1 MKSRGKRFFKRLF
14 KIAKIPVL
22 IGMGLF
28 IGLVIG
34 TNSANRQQRV
44 VFRPDRPFQ
53 GEVAHNIEQQI
64 EERIER
70 HIEER
75 IVEEIEIA
83 PIPPVPPIPPI
94 PPIPEI
100 PDLSGVNANIHIERT
115 PSFWDVLNGIGT
127 ILGSMI
133 LMGMGGMI
141 LIRRWRQPQ
150 GKSPDSVG
158 A

>member
-14 KIAKIPVL
+14 GAGGVL
-22 IGMGLF
+22 ILIGIGLF

-70 HIEER
+70 HIEDR
-75 IVEEIEIA
+75 IVEEIVIP

-94 PPIPEI
+94 PPI

-141 LIRRWRQPQ
+141 LIRRWRQPKE
-150 GKSPDSVG
+150 KSPDSAG

>member
-53 GEVAHNIEQQI
+53 GEVAHTIEQQI

-75 IVEEIEIA
+75 IVEEIVI
-83 PIPPVPPIPPI
+83 PPIPPI
-94 PPIPEI
+94 PAIPEI
-100 PDLSGVNANIHIERT
+100 PDLSGINTNIHIERT

-150 GKSPDSVG
+150 EKSPDSAG

>member
-14 KIAKIPVL
+14 GAGGVL
-22 IGMGLF
+22 ILIGIGLF

-53 GEVAHNIEQQI
+53 GEVAHTIEQQI

-70 HIEER
+70 HIEDR
-75 IVEEIEIA
+75 IVEEIVI
-83 PIPPVPPIPPI
+83 PPIPPI
-94 PPIPEI
+94 PAIPEI
-100 PDLSGVNANIHIERT
+100 PDLSGINTDIHIERT

-141 LIRRWRQPQ
+141 LIRRWRQPKE
-150 GKSPDSVG
+150 KSPDSAG

>member
-14 KIAKIPVL
+14 GAGGVL
-22 IGMGLF
+22 ILIGIGLF

-34 TNSANRQQRV
+34 TNSADRRQRV

-75 IVEEIEIA
+75 IVEEIVI
-83 PIPPVPPIPPI
+83 PPIPPI

-133 LMGMGGMI
+133 LIGLGGMI
-141 LIRRWRQPQ
+141 LIRRWRQPKE
-150 GKSPDSVG
+150 KSADSVG
-158 A
+158 V

>member
-14 KIAKIPVL
+14 GTGGVL
-22 IGMGLF
+22 ILIGIGLF

-53 GEVAHNIEQQI
+53 GEVAHTIEQQI

-75 IVEEIEIA
+75 IVEEIVI
-83 PIPPVPPIPPI
+83 PPIPPI
-94 PPIPEI
+94 PAIPEI
-100 PDLSGVNANIHIERT
+100 PDLSGINTNIHIERT

-150 GKSPDSVG
+150 EKSPDSVG

>member
-53 GEVAHNIEQQI
+53 GDVAHTIEQQI

-70 HIEER
+70 HIEDR
-75 IVEEIEIA
+75 IVEEIVI
-83 PIPPVPPIPPI
+83 PPIPPI
-94 PPIPEI
+94 PAIPEI
-100 PDLSGVNANIHIERT
+100 PDLSGINTNIHIERN

-141 LIRRWRQPQ
+141 LIRRWRQPKE
-150 GKSPDSVG
+150 KSPDSAG

>member
-14 KIAKIPVL
+14 GTGGAL
-22 IGMGLF
+22 ILVGIGLF

-53 GEVAHNIEQQI
+53 GEVAHTIEQQI

-75 IVEEIEIA
+75 IVEEIVI
-83 PIPPVPPIPPI
+83 PPIPPI

-100 PDLSGVNANIHIERT
+100 PDLSGINANIHIERT

-150 GKSPDSVG
+150 EKSPDSVG

>member
-14 KIAKIPVL
+14 ATGGVL
-22 IGMGLF
+22 ILIGIGLF

-53 GEVAHNIEQQI
+53 GEVAHTIEQQI

-75 IVEEIEIA
+75 IVEEIVI
-83 PIPPVPPIPPI
+83 PPIPPI
-94 PPIPEI
+94 PAIPEI
-100 PDLSGVNANIHIERT
+100 PDLSGINTNIHIERT

-150 GKSPDSVG
+150 EKSPDSVG